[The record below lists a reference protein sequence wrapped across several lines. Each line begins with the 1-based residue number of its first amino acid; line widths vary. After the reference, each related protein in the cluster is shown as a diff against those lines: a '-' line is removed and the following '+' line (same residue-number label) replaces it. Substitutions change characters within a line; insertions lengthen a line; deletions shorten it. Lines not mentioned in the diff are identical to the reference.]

1 MSIFFILAAILL
13 LCFMVM
19 VHELGHF
26 LAARWTGIPVKEF
39 AIGFGPKLCS
49 WKSKKYDTV
58 FFLRL
63 IPAGGYCMFYGED
76 DAQEKEKNDPRNMA
90 NHAPWK
96 RMLTIAM
103 GPLMNFVLAL
113 VAATLLF
120 CYVGED
126 VGGTYGY
133 TVIDTV
139 SENSPAA
146 EAGLMKGDI
155 LLSVNGEDSSGLA
168 SETEVK
174 ARAQIGAY
182 REGDAPLQLTLLRG
196 EDVIEASVAPRY
208 DETEKRMLMG
218 VTLLPQYTPDYQPVS
233 FLKAIRYGAD
243 YCVRAGG
250 AVLEGLKALVTTK
263 DGFSQSSGPVGI
275 VQMIAEETQANGW
288 MVYVQL
294 LVLISVNLGLFNLIP
309 IPGLDGSR
317 IVFLAVEAIRRKP
330 VPAKVEAYVHLSGYA
345 LLLLLMLAM
354 TFKDI
359 LRIFE

>member
-1 MSIFFILAAILL
+1 MSIFFILAAIVMLGV
-13 LCFMVM
+13 MVT

-26 LAARWTGIPVKEF
+26 LGARWTGIPVKEF
-39 AIGFGPKLCS
+39 AIGFGPQLLS
-49 WKSKKYDTV
+49 WKSKKHETV

-76 DAQEKEKNDPRNMA
+76 DTAEKAKDDPRNI
-90 NHAPWK
+90 NLHAAWK

-168 SETEVK
+168 GETEVK

-208 DETEKRMLMG
+208 DEEEKRMLMG
-218 VTLLPQYTPDYQPVS
+218 VTLMPQYTPDYRPVS
-233 FLKAIRYGAD
+233 VFKAVCYGAD
-243 YCVRAGG
+243 YCIRAGG

-330 VPAKVEAYVHLSGYA
+330 VPARVEAYVHLSGYA